1 MKSIFIF
8 GKGEEAFRMVSI
20 QTESVES
27 VLSLLQR
34 KHLCMWSSEG
44 GADESD

>member
-1 MKSIFIF
+1 
-8 GKGEEAFRMVSI
+8 MVSI

-34 KHLCMWSSEG
+34 KHLCLWLSERG
-44 GADESD
+44 GQMSQTNVVFLAHGKPFLI

>member
-1 MKSIFIF
+1 
-8 GKGEEAFRMVSI
+8 MVSI

-34 KHLCMWSSEG
+34 KHLCLWLSEG
-44 GADESD
+44 GGQMSRTNVVLLAHGKPFLI